1 MIDMCS
7 IFLIRSFMSINNG
20 GLFGILFFTNIRPL
34 RGLGRWVSI
43 LDATNIRPLL
53 GCEQMLWNLF
63 STNIRPLR
71 GFGGCILI
79 WDATNIKPLRGY
91 IQ

>member
-34 RGLGRWVSI
+34 R
-43 LDATNIRPLL
+43 